1 MRTYVLPLFFS
12 ALLYL
17 TALPDLQAQDQPSQ
31 NTSSTRGKVSGTVQD
46 ANSKAPLGFAN
57 IVLLT
62 ARDSS
67 LVTGATSDI
76 EGKFELNRV
85 PQGQFILRISSVGY
99 PTRFIPN
106 IRITD
111 TDSNI
116 RLGAIPIKGGATQLK
131 EVQIVTE
138 RPMVEFELD
147 KKVVNMEQNI
157 AAQGGSVADAMQ
169 NVPSVDVDLDGNVSL
184 RGSSNVTILV
194 DGKRTALSN
203 LTLDQIPASMIE
215 SVELITNPSSK
226 YDPEGTSGVI
236 NLILKKNMKPGFNGT
251 ATVNVGTYENYNSS
265 LNLNYRHY
273 KWNFNGGYDFRR
285 SYRPGVRRSFLTN
298 LDEGTFREDLGSNR
312 RTDIS
317 HSFRFGADYS
327 INPKNT
333 ISASALYRT
342 GDERGFNSILNRNLD
357 GEMNLTR
364 LNLRETRGTE
374 DDGVMDYNLGYRRTF
389 DQKGREWTADVIY
402 TERFSDEVDNIMQ
415 RTTLDMGL
423 PVDRMNQQRITSDDK
438 TRRIVAQ
445 SDYVHPI
452 NEDSRFEAGYRSS
465 FQLLDNDNK
474 FFDLNPETNQW
485 LINDNVT
492 NRFVYD
498 EQVHALYSNYSNK
511 IGSVSFQAGLR
522 AEQTLTKSDQR
533 TQDNGVFR
541 NDYFSLFPSVF
552 VTKDFSPESKV
563 QFSYSRRINRPR
575 AWSLNPFIDY
585 SDTLNI
591 RSGNPELLPEFINS
605 YELGYLKY
613 WDNTSF
619 NTTVFY
625 RRTNDQIQRFRTFD
639 AATGVTSTTFLNLA
653 SGSSYGVELVG
664 TYNPYKWWRLNASV
678 SGFRVELNDAGG
690 DTELSNDQWTWNSKL
705 NSTMTVW
712 KDLAIQ
718 VSANYRAPMADIQ
731 GQMQE
736 IYAVDLGLK
745 KDVLNKKGTIT
756 LRVSDIFDTREF
768 NFESFGPGF
777 EQTNNNKRQTRIAF
791 IGFTYRLN
799 SEDNNR
805 ERRRQR
811 DEQGGGDDGFDY

>member
-1 MRTYVLPLFFS
+1 MRTRTLLFLILFLFS
-12 ALLYL
+12 LSSSISSV
-17 TALPDLQAQDQPSQ
+17 QAQDQPAQ
-31 NTSSTRGKVSGTVQD
+31 ATTTRGKVSGTVQD
-46 ANSKAPLGFAN
+46 ADAKTPLGFAN
-57 IVLLT
+57 VVLLT

-67 LVTGATSDI
+67 LVTGATSDMD
-76 EGKFELNRV
+76 GKFELDRV

-106 IRITD
+106 IRVTD

-116 RLGAIPIKGGATQLK
+116 RLGTIPVKGGATQLK

-138 RPMVEFELD
+138 RPMMEFELD

-169 NVPSVDVDLDGNVSL
+169 NVPAVDVDIDGNVSL

-251 ATVNVGTYENYNSS
+251 ATVNIGTYENYNSS

-285 SYRPGVRRSFLTN
+285 SYRPGVRNSFLTN
-298 LDEGTFREDLGSNR
+298 IEEGTFRKDIGRNH

-317 HSFRFGADYS
+317 HNFRFGADYYL
-327 INPKNT
+327 NPKNT
-333 ISASALYRT
+333 LSASMLYRT

-357 GEMNLTR
+357 SDMDLTG

-374 DDGVMDYNLGYRRTF
+374 DDGVMDYNLGYRRTY
-389 DQKGREWTADVIY
+389 DQKGREWSADLIY

-415 RTTLDMGL
+415 LRTLDKGV
-423 PVDRMNQQRITSDDK
+423 PVNRMNQQRVTSDDV

-452 NEDSRFEAGYRSS
+452 SEDSQFEGGFRSS

-474 FFDLNPETNQW
+474 FFNLNPETNQW
-485 LINDNVT
+485 LINDTIT
-492 NRFVYD
+492 NHFVYD
-498 EQVHALYSNYSNK
+498 EQVHALYGNYSNK
-511 IGSVSFQAGLR
+511 IGTVSFQAGLR
-522 AEQTLTKSDQR
+522 AEQTFTKSDQR
-533 TQDNGVFR
+533 AQESPPFR

-552 VTKDFSPESKV
+552 VTKDFSPDSKV

-591 RSGNPELLPEFINS
+591 RFGNPELLPEFINS

-613 WDNTSF
+613 WDNSSF

-639 AATGVTSTTFLNLA
+639 AASGVTSTTFLNLA

-664 TYNPYKWWRLNASV
+664 TYNPFKWWRLNASV

-705 NSTMTVW
+705 NSNMTVW

-718 VSANYRAPMADIQ
+718 VSANYRAPMANIQ

-736 IYAVDLGLK
+736 MYAVDLGLK
-745 KDVLNKKGTIT
+745 KEVLNKRGTIT
-756 LRVSDIFDTREF
+756 FRVSDIFDTREF

-777 EQTNNNKRQTRIAF
+777 EQTHNNKRQTRIAF

-799 SEDNNR
+799 SEDSER
-805 ERRRQR
+805 ERRQR
-811 DEQGGGDDGFDY
+811 EEQGGGDDGFDY

>member
-1 MRTYVLPLFFS
+1 MRTYPFLLCLLFSFFIIAPS
-12 ALLYL
+12 C
-17 TALPDLQAQDQPSQ
+17 LQAQEQAAQ
-31 NTSSTRGKVSGTVQD
+31 AATRRGKISGTVQEEGT
-46 ANSKAPLGFAN
+46 KAPLDFAN
-57 IVLLT
+57 VVLLT

-76 EGKFELNRV
+76 EGKFELDRV
-85 PQGQFILRISSVGY
+85 PQGNFILRISSVGY
-99 PTRFIPN
+99 PTKFIQN
-106 IRITD
+106 ITVSAD
-111 TDSNI
+111 NLTI
-116 RLGAIPIKGGATQLK
+116 RLGIIHLKGGATRLR
-131 EVQIVTE
+131 EVEVVAE
-138 RPMVEFELD
+138 RPMMEFELD
-147 KKVVNMEQNI
+147 KKVVNLEQNI

-169 NVPSVDVDLDGNVSL
+169 NVPSVDVDIDGNVSL

-203 LTLDQIPASMIE
+203 LSLDQIPASMIE

-285 SYRPGVRRSFLTN
+285 SYRPGVRQSFLTN
-298 LDEGTFREDLGSNR
+298 IEEGTFREDIGRNS

-317 HSFRFGADYS
+317 HSFRFGVDYS
-327 INPKNT
+327 LNPKNT
-333 ISASALYRT
+333 LSVSALYRM
-342 GDERGFNSILNRNLD
+342 GDERGYNSILNRNLD
-357 GEMNLTR
+357 GNMNLTR

-415 RTTLDMGL
+415 RVTLNNGE
-423 PVDRMNQQRITSDDK
+423 PVDRMNQQRITSDDLS
-438 TRRIVAQ
+438 RRIVAQ

-452 NEDSRFEAGYRSS
+452 NEDSRFEGGFRSS

-474 FFDLNPETNQW
+474 FFDLLPETNQW
-485 LINDNVT
+485 LMIDTLT
-492 NRFVYD
+492 NHFVYD
-498 EQVHALYSNYSNK
+498 EQVHALYSNYSSK
-511 IGSVSFQAGLR
+511 IGSISFQAGLR
-522 AEQTLTKSDQR
+522 AEQTFTKSDQR
-533 TQDNGVFR
+533 TQTDGVFR

-552 VTKDFSPESKV
+552 VTKDFARDNKV

-575 AWSLNPFIDY
+575 AWSLNPFPDY
-585 SDTLNI
+585 SDSLNL
-591 RSGNPELLPEFINS
+591 RRGNPELLPEFINS
-605 YELGYLKY
+605 FELGYLKY

-639 AATGVTSTTFLNLA
+639 PVSGVTATTFLNLA

-664 TYNPYKWWRLNASV
+664 TYNPFKWWRLNASV
-678 SGFRVELNDAGG
+678 SGFRVELNDVGG

-718 VSANYRAPMADIQ
+718 VSADYRAPMANIQ

-745 KDVLNKKGTIT
+745 KDVLNKRGTIT

-799 SEDNNR
+799 SEDSNR
-805 ERRRQR
+805 ERRRR
-811 DEQGGGDDGFDY
+811 GEQENGGNDFDGY

>member
-1 MRTYVLPLFFS
+1 MRTRTLLFLSF
-12 ALLYL
+12 LLSSL
-17 TALPDLQAQDQPSQ
+17 TSTISSVQAQDQPPQ
-31 NTSSTRGKVSGTVQD
+31 NTRGKVSGTVQD
-46 ANSKAPLGFAN
+46 ADAKTPLGFAN
-57 IVLLT
+57 VVLLT

-76 EGKFELNRV
+76 EGKFELDRV

-106 IRITD
+106 ITITA
-111 TDSNI
+111 TENHA
-116 RLGAIPIKGGATQLK
+116 RLGTIPVKGGATQLK

-138 RPMVEFELD
+138 RPMMEFELD

-169 NVPSVDVDLDGNVSL
+169 NVPAVEVDLDGNVSL

-236 NLILKKNMKPGFNGT
+236 NLILKKDMKPGFNGT

-273 KWNFNGGYDFRR
+273 RWNFNGGYDFRR

-298 LDEGTFREDLGSNR
+298 TRDNIFREDLGRNH

-317 HSFRFGADYS
+317 HSFRFGVDYAL
-327 INPKNT
+327 NPKNT

-342 GDERGFNSILNRNLD
+342 GDERGFNSILNRNLNSD
-357 GEMNLTR
+357 MALTG

-389 DQKGREWTADVIY
+389 DQKGREWTADIIY
-402 TERFSDEVDNIMQ
+402 TDRFSDEQDNITQ
-415 RTTLDMGL
+415 LRTLDDGV
-423 PVDRMNQQRITSDDK
+423 PVNSLNQQRVDSDNRS
-438 TRRIVAQ
+438 RRIVAQ
-445 SDYVHPI
+445 SDYVQPLS
-452 NEDSRFEAGYRSS
+452 EDSRIEGGFRSS

-474 FFDLNPETNQW
+474 FFNLNPETNQW
-485 LINDNVT
+485 LINDTIT
-492 NRFVYD
+492 NHFVYD

-522 AEQTLTKSDQR
+522 AEQTFTKSDQR
-533 TQDNGVFR
+533 TLEDGVFR

-552 VTKDFSPESKV
+552 VTKDFARDNKV

-575 AWSLNPFIDY
+575 SRTLNPFIDY

-591 RSGNPELLPEFINS
+591 RFGNPELLPEFINS

-619 NTTVFY
+619 NSTVFY

-639 AATGVTSTTFLNLA
+639 PETGVTSTTFLNLA
-653 SGSSYGVELVG
+653 SGSSYGVELIG
-664 TYNPYKWWRLNASV
+664 TYNPFKWWRLNGSV
-678 SGFRVELNDAGG
+678 SGFRVELNDVGG
-690 DTELSNDQWTWNSKL
+690 DTELSNNQLTWNAKL
-705 NSTMTVW
+705 NSNMTVW
-712 KDLAIQ
+712 KDLGIQ
-718 VSANYRAPMADIQ
+718 ISANYRAPMVDIQ

-777 EQTNNNKRQTRIAF
+777 AQTNNNKRQTRIAF

-799 SEDNNR
+799 SEDSNR

-811 DEQGGGDDGFDY
+811 EEQGGGDDGFEY